1 MNALEAFVASLG
13 ILLAGF
19 VTLPLAAWLVGAHLT
34 AGQGAGMGAILF
46 VLRFLWLWGVRAAF
60 HRFLERKA

>member
-1 MNALEAFVASLG
+1 MNALEALVASLG

-34 AGQGAGMGAILF
+34 AGQGAGMGVVLF
-46 VLRFLWLWGVRAAF
+46 VLRFAWLWAVRAGF
-60 HRFLERKA
+60 DRLKERAA